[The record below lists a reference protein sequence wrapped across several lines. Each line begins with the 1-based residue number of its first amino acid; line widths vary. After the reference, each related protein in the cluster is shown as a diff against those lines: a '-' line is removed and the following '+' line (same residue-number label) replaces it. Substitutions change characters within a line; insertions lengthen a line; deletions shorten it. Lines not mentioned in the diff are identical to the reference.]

1 MRVVVIGAGVGG
13 MSAALRLA
21 KAGAL
26 VTVVEQNERIG
37 GKLNVWEPDVDGV
50 GKFRF
55 DTGPHV
61 LTMPWAI
68 RELFEDLG
76 ERMEDYLDLVRM
88 DPICRYHFP
97 DHTHFDAPA
106 NPEEALQRIRET
118 FPGDEDGFRFLLDY
132 AKRVHDTTVDPF
144 LRQDFGTAVRGI
156 PTLTQWKQLTQ
167 FIGLKPWQ
175 TISDLSKKHLKHER
189 LRQIFDLYAFY
200 NGSSPYKASAIF
212 AIIAWVQWGDG
223 TFYLRGG
230 LRTYADALEKLADKF
245 GVKFEMQVRATE
257 VLTDSRSIPRK
268 FPERED
274 GLEIPLYHN
283 IEFTP
288 ATRIEGM
295 TGYIEGRSTP
305 SSKRPFGLEADVVIC
320 NADPMS
326 AYRRLTDFSRPSGFE
341 EENVTPST
349 SAFVML
355 LGVKG
360 DAKRDFPQLAHF
372 NSFLPTD
379 LNAEFEAI
387 FNQGVP
393 AHDPVIGITCQS
405 VTEPGVAPEGYS
417 TLFVMTS
424 PPALSSLDV
433 EWRAE
438 QTKSYRDRILDL
450 LETRCGLPGLRERIV
465 CEQVWTPRT
474 FQEKYGAW
482 RGSLYGVS
490 SNGWRSA
497 FLRPPNRSKTVKG
510 LYFVGGGT
518 HPGGGLPLVTLSG
531 KIVAEAVL
539 TDFGPIS
546 LTVL

>member
-21 KAGAL
+21 KAGAQ

-37 GKLNVWEPDVDGV
+37 GKLNVWEPEVDGV

-97 DHTHFDAPA
+97 DGTHFDAPA
-106 NPEEALQRIRET
+106 NPEEALKRIAET

-156 PTLTQWKQLTQ
+156 PTLTQWEQLTQ

-230 LRTYADALEKLADKF
+230 LRTYADALSKLADKF
-245 GVKFEMQVRATE
+245 GMQIHLNRKIV
-257 VLTDSRSIPRK
+257 SIK
-268 FPERED
+268 HGKTPEHHSLLKSIQSQDFIQMSAESTVESD
-274 GLEIPLYHN
+274 KVWLHFLPEI
-283 IEFTP
+283 
-288 ATRIEGM
+288 
-295 TGYIEGRSTP
+295 
-305 SSKRPFGLEADVVIC
+305 VIF
-320 NADPMS
+320 NSDPMS
-326 AYRRLTDFSRPSGFE
+326 VYAQMEEARPEGFE
-341 EENVTPST
+341 EETVTPST

-355 LGVKG
+355 LGVRG
-360 DAKRDFPQLAHF
+360 DAQHDFTHLSHF
-372 NSFLPTD
+372 NSFLPAD
-379 LNAEFEAI
+379 LNAEFESI
-387 FNQGVP
+387 FEHDIP
-393 AHDPVIGITCQS
+393 ADDPVIGITCQS
-405 VTEPGVAPEGYS
+405 VTEPGVAPDGYS

-424 PPALSSLDV
+424 PPALGNWQWTS
-433 EWRAE
+433 EETAA
-438 QTKSYRDRILDL
+438 YRDRILDL

-497 FLRPPNRSKTVKG
+497 FLRPPNRSKNVKG

-539 TDFGPIS
+539 TDFRSIS
-546 LTVL
+546 PLVP

>member
-21 KAGAL
+21 KAGAN

-37 GKLNVWEPDVDGV
+37 GKLNVWEPEVEGI

-68 RELFEDLG
+68 RELFDDLG

-97 DHTHFDAPA
+97 DGTHFDAPA
-106 NPEEALQRIRET
+106 SPDEALKRIAET

-156 PTLTQWKQLTQ
+156 PTIKQWKQLTQ

-230 LRTYADALEKLADKF
+230 LRTYADALAKLADKF
-245 GVKFEMQVRATE
+245 GVNAVLNTRVRAI
-257 VLTDSRSIPRK
+257 SISPDMP
-268 FPERED
+268 FAPQPVD
-274 GLEIPLYHN
+274 GKLYGVS
-283 IEFTP
+283 IGSIFAPT
-288 ATRIEGM
+288 TV
-295 TGYIEGRSTP
+295 
-305 SSKRPFGLEADVVIC
+305 EADIVIS
-320 NADPMS
+320 NADPMRTYGMRGGDL
-326 AYRRLTDFSRPSGFE
+326 ARPDGFAE
-341 EENVTPST
+341 TNVTPST
-349 SAFVML
+349 SALVML
-355 LGVKG
+355 LGVRG
-360 DAKRDFPQLAHF
+360 DARRDFPHLSHF
-372 NSFLPTD
+372 NSFLPAD
-379 LNAEFEAI
+379 LNAEFDSI
-387 FNQGVP
+387 FAKGIP
-393 AHDPVIGITCQS
+393 ADDPVIGVTCQS
-405 VTEPGVAPEGYS
+405 VTEPGVAPDGYS

-424 PPALSSLDV
+424 PPALGN
-433 EWRAE
+433 WQWTPE
-438 QTKSYRDRILDL
+438 QTETYRELVLDL

-497 FLRPPNRSKTVKG
+497 FLRPPNRSETVKG

-518 HPGGGLPLVTLSG
+518 HPGGGLPL
-531 KIVAEAVL
+531 
-539 TDFGPIS
+539 
-546 LTVL
+546 

>member
-21 KAGAL
+21 KAGAT

-37 GKLNVWEPDVDGV
+37 GKLNVWEPEVDGV
-50 GKFRF
+50 GKLRF

-68 RELFEDLG
+68 RELFDDLG

-97 DHTHFDAPA
+97 DGTHFDAPA
-106 NPEEALQRIRET
+106 NPDDALKRIAET

-156 PTLTQWKQLTQ
+156 PTLTQWRQLTQ

-230 LRTYADALEKLADKF
+230 LRTYADALAKLADKF
-245 GVKFEMQVRATE
+245 GVIVHLNRRAASIGHGMLTE
-257 VLTDSRSIPRK
+257 SDIETDSIRNYYRLDINAESMTDENDVWFDYPQ
-268 FPERED
+268 
-274 GLEIPLYHN
+274 
-283 IEFTP
+283 
-288 ATRIEGM
+288 EGASAL
-295 TGYIEGRSTP
+295 I
-305 SSKRPFGLEADVVIC
+305 F
-320 NADPMS
+320 NADPMDV
-326 AYRRLTDFSRPSGFE
+326 YTRLEVARPEGFE
-341 EENVTPST
+341 ENNVTPST
-349 SAFVML
+349 SAFVLL
-355 LGVKG
+355 LGVRG
-360 DAKRDFPQLAHF
+360 DARRDFPHLSHF
-372 NSFLPTD
+372 NSFLPAD
-379 LNAEFEAI
+379 LNAEFDSI
-387 FNQGVP
+387 FAKGVP
-393 AHDPVIGITCQS
+393 AADPVIGITCQS

-424 PPALSSLDV
+424 PPALGN
-433 EWRAE
+433 WQWTPE
-438 QTKSYRDRILDL
+438 QTANYRERVLDL

-497 FLRPPNRSKTVKG
+497 FLRPPNRSKTVRG

-539 TDFGPIS
+539 ADFAQQG
-546 LTVL
+546 